1 MQSTVKI
8 NGMACQHC
16 VMTVTKT
23 LSTLEGVRDV
33 KVNLEKG
40 EVSFD
45 HETPVDMNELR
56 QKIQK
61 AGFELG

>member
-16 VMTVTKT
+16 VMTVAKT
-23 LSTLEGVRDV
+23 LSTLEGVKDV